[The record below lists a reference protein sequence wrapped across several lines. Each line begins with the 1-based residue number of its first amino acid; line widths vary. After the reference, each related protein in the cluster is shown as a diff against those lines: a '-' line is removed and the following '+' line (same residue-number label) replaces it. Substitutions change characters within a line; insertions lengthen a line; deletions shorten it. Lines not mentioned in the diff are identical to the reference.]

1 MSKEIAA
8 FGGALPAHL
17 QDQTQ
22 GVSDY
27 WDDVGSSGVAR
38 IKMKGNVLQAVVGGE
53 VIASSAPLQPMNVV
67 LLRPSKVGRTYYEG
81 VYVEGSKELPTCYS
95 NDGETPAPDAQKP
108 QCTRCDLC
116 PMNMKGSGTQPDT
129 KACRYR
135 QSIAVWTPGEND
147 STWDTIFQ
155 VNLSATA
162 IFDDKPNQQGFMG
175 LQALL
180 RFYRSNKLDP
190 SKAWTQ
196 LCIDP
201 FSEQK
206 RILMKPLG
214 YIEDPQEYEQVRRL
228 IESDEI
234 ERILRL
240 GVLDGESEQPAPA
253 GFENKPA
260 HMQTQPVH
268 APVSNSVKVTNDNI
282 TVCPFTGEILFEDE
296 PIVDE
301 VPTYWREDETGKV
314 VVLQAGTNLPVEAPG
329 ITEVTVDEY
338 NAYEHFL
345 AEERARKEEEA
356 RRLEAERKAKEAELA
371 AQQARKEEEAR
382 RLEAAAAATPRT
394 RTRGA
399 PASTAETTA
408 SAAPATT
415 TGRTRGAA
423 RSAAPATETVEAP
436 AGGRRRNAAAT
447 ANAPTP
453 EAEAT
458 TGTRTRTRGAPA
470 STAEAITPAAELSA
484 PAARTRSS
492 RRASVN
498 NTAADASPALRA
510 AQQAAAEAPADEQPK
525 AVGGEAELP
534 AEVQAALDAALLNN
548 NE

>member
-1 MSKEIAA
+1 MSNEIAV

-240 GVLDGESEQPAPA
+240 GVLDGESEQLAPA

-329 ITEVTVDEY
+329 ITEVTVDDY

-356 RRLEAERKAKEAELA
+356 RRLEAERKAKEAALA
-371 AQQARKEEEAR
+371 AQQAA
-382 RLEAAAAATPRT
+382 EAAAAAAAPRT

-408 SAAPATT
+408 TAAPATT
-415 TGRTRGAA
+415 IGRTRGAA

-447 ANAPTP
+447 ANASTP
-453 EAEAT
+453 AAEAT
-458 TGTRTRTRGAPA
+458 TGTRSRTRGVAAAQQETVAASAVEPAAPA
-470 STAEAITPAAELSA
+470 TRG
-484 PAARTRSS
+484 RTS

-510 AQQAAAEAPADEQPK
+510 AQQAAAEAPADEQPQ

-534 AEVQAALDAALLNN
+534 DAVQAALDAALLNN

>member
-1 MSKEIAA
+1 MSNEIAV
-8 FGGALPAHL
+8 FGRALPAHL

-147 STWDTIFQ
+147 NTWDTIFQ

-162 IFDDKPNQQGFMG
+162 IFDDKPNQQGYMG

-180 RFYRSNKLDP
+180 RFYRTNKLDP

-214 YIEDPQEYEQVRRL
+214 YIEDPQEYEQVRHL

-240 GVLDGESEQPAPA
+240 GVLDGEGEQPAPA

-260 HMQTQPVH
+260 HLQTQPVH

-329 ITEVTVDEY
+329 ITEVTVDDY

-356 RRLEAERKAKEAELA
+356 RRLEAERKAKEAALA
-371 AQQARKEEEAR
+371 AQQAA
-382 RLEAAAAATPRT
+382 EAAAAAAAPRT

-408 SAAPATT
+408 TAAPATT
-415 TGRTRGAA
+415 TGRTRGAT

-447 ANAPTP
+447 ANASTP
-453 EAEAT
+453 AAEAT
-458 TGTRTRTRGAPA
+458 TGTRSRTRGVAA
-470 STAEAITPAAELSA
+470 AQQETAAAPAAETSA

-510 AQQAAAEAPADEQPK
+510 AQQAAAEAPADEQPQ

-534 AEVQAALDAALLNN
+534 DAVQAALDAALLNN

>member
-1 MSKEIAA
+1 MSNEIAV

-329 ITEVTVDEY
+329 ITEVTVDDY

-356 RRLEAERKAKEAELA
+356 RRLEAERKAKEAALA
-371 AQQARKEEEAR
+371 AQQAA
-382 RLEAAAAATPRT
+382 EAAAAAAAPRT

-408 SAAPATT
+408 TAAPATT
-415 TGRTRGAA
+415 IGRTRGAT

-447 ANAPTP
+447 ANASTP
-453 EAEAT
+453 AAEAT
-458 TGTRTRTRGAPA
+458 TGTRSRTRGVAA
-470 STAEAITPAAELSA
+470 AQQETAAAPAAETSA

-510 AQQAAAEAPADEQPK
+510 AQQAAAEAPADEQPQ